1 MELNLDIQG
10 QLLPNIA
17 TVIVQLLATLVL
29 FVVAKKLLWKPAKKY
44 LDDKAALVQK
54 PLEDA
59 MVREE
64 AARKAN
70 EEADK
75 RLTVTAAKVREMIET
90 GQKEGQK
97 VKDGLIEEGQ
107 KQVDQMMETA
117 YAQIEN
123 EKAKME
129 LESHDQIVDVAMEA
143 AKKLMKDQ
151 VSGEEH
157 RKAIEDFVRE
167 VSNG

>member
-1 MELNLDIQG
+1 
-10 QLLPNIA
+10 
-17 TVIVQLLATLVL
+17 
-29 FVVAKKLLWKPAKKY
+29 
-44 LDDKAALVQK
+44 
-54 PLEDA
+54 
-59 MVREE
+59 
-64 AARKAN
+64 
-70 EEADK
+70 
-75 RLTVTAAKVREMIET
+75 MIET

-129 LESHDQIVDVAMEA
+129 LEIHDQIVDVAMEA

>member
-29 FVVAKKLLWKPAKKY
+29 FLFAKKFLWKPAKKY
-44 LDDKAALVQK
+44 FADKAALIQK

-59 MVREE
+59 IEREK
-64 AARKAN
+64 AAQIAN
-70 EEADK
+70 EEADQ
-75 RLTVTAAKVREMIET
+75 RLNDAALKAKAMIES
-90 GQKEGQK
+90 GQREGQK
-97 VKDGLIEEGQ
+97 VKDDLIEEGQ
-107 KQVDQMMETA
+107 KQVDRMIENA
-117 YAQIEN
+117 HAQIEN

-129 LESHDQIVDVAMEA
+129 TEMHDQIVDVAMEA
-143 AKKLMKDQ
+143 AKKLMKETATGDAHKQ
-151 VSGEEH
+151 L
-157 RKAIEDFVRE
+157 IEDFVRD